1 MLLINGIYYNPAF
14 ITHIEKESNGIEYP
28 WEKRVEWFCVYFSVP
43 VKRSIQCTSL
53 AGLNINN
60 TQDDNREW
68 FIPHIFPDVK
78 PDDVWVLKVEDA
90 EDIARIEKYLASF
103 E

>member
-14 ITHIEKESNGIEYP
+14 ITHIEKENNRLESP
-28 WEKRVEWFCVYFSVP
+28 WKDKVEWFCIYFSVP

-53 AGLNINN
+53 AGLK
-60 TQDDNREW
+60 TQDDDSQEW

>member
-14 ITHIEKESNGIEYP
+14 ITHVERENNKIEHP
-28 WEKRVEWFCVYFSVP
+28 WRDRIEWFCVYFSVP
-43 VKRSIQCTSL
+43 VKGSIQCTSL
-53 AGLNINN
+53 AGLKAL
-60 TQDDNREW
+60 TDSDNQER

-78 PDDVWVLKVEDA
+78 PDDVWVLKVEGA